1 MTPTLA
7 ASVTAAFFASAL
19 FAQDTG
25 YYTYPSHPAP
35 KSAASASCS
44 KQTRVSVEDALGY
57 AIDAFKATPPQ
68 QGTGKCWLELAAAQG
83 NAAAYGGLA
92 LIYFKGFGVPV
103 DLPKALGLA
112 MRAAKGGDTTGDLV
126 ISQMYETGQGL
137 PKSPEEAKF
146 WKDKVAQDEADYQKR
161 LAAASPPSDAGRKNG
176 PGAAARTAYGPNGP
190 QPGEEQIAIPKE
202 MHFRAQHSLTFTLE
216 SDGSLHNR
224 TNLGATRN
232 SHRVLSIEK
241 FTPDSVIIHRTDY
254 GDFPRSETMTGHMGP
269 GYNTAVGQGWALSW
283 GDALNELPPNDAEA
297 AQLMG
302 NSPQQQMAE
311 DNIYMLFRLFGAL
324 GSSPA
329 PEPKKS
335 GIGCAPGVVNYNCG
349 R

>member
-1 MTPTLA
+1 MHRRTTLA

-19 FAQDTG
+19 FAQGQTAG
-25 YYTYPSHPAP
+25 SYYTYSAP
-35 KSAASASCS
+35 QSAAPASCTA
-44 KQTRVSVEDALGY
+44 QTRVSVEDALTNAGN
-57 AIDAFKATPPQ
+57 AFKAKPPQ
-68 QGTGKCWLELAAAQG
+68 LPQAKCWLEVAAAQD

-92 LIYFKGFGVPV
+92 AIYFKGFGVPV

-126 ISQMYETGQGL
+126 ISQMYETGQGM
-137 PKSPEEAKF
+137 PKSPAEAKF
-146 WKDKVAQDEADYQKR
+146 WKDKVAQDEASFNER
-161 LAAASPPSDAGRKNG
+161 VAAMKKEQVSG
-176 PGAAARTAYGPNGP
+176 PDAAARPPYGPNGP
-190 QPGEEQIAIPKE
+190 QPGDERIAIPKE

-283 GDALNELPPNDAEA
+283 GDALNELPANDAEA

-302 NSPQQQMAE
+302 TSPQQQMAE